1 VVYTVGHLFQ
11 IPLGGGG
18 LWLTLTLVF
27 AIRIFTL
34 LIEFLKD
41 QITTLHEY
49 SHISQKLHQ
58 SAIQPK
64 LSEVFQTIQQICY
77 INLFQSFVLE
87 ADEELRAT
95 MSV

>member
-1 VVYTVGHLFQ
+1 LENSSFLEETRGIHCRS
-11 IPLGGGG
+11 PLPDTSGGGG
-18 LWLTLTLVF
+18 LWLTSTLVF

-58 SAIQPK
+58 STIQPK
-64 LSEVFQTIQQICY
+64 LREVFPTIQ
-77 INLFQSFVLE
+77 
-87 ADEELRAT
+87 
-95 MSV
+95 